1 MEGYELDKEVQEVIK
16 KVDEI
21 GKALRD
27 ETIAKSFAPKA
38 EYARQLN
45 IATGC
50 YMYLVPEFKRWR
62 ALKENNEVAKF
73 CQLKSE
79 NTTKFTAAAAQPEAS
94 MFVSKERYIR
104 DILEGWMLAA
114 EQAIYTLKKHLESD
128 TKENNLS

>member
-1 MEGYELDKEVQEVIK
+1 MEQYELGPDVNEVIK

-27 ETIAKSFAPKA
+27 ETITKSFAPKA
-38 EYARQLN
+38 EYARLLN

-50 YMYLVPEFKRWR
+50 YMFLAPEFKKWR

-94 MFVSKERYIR
+94 QFVSKERYIR
-104 DILEGWMLAA
+104 DVIEGWMLAA

-128 TKENNLS
+128 TKEENLS